1 MAVSLVELA
10 RRVAVVTAVLAVL
23 AAMVDP
29 ASRLAMNPA
38 EQTADMLEP
47 VDMVDLAEMP

>member
-1 MAVSLVELA
+1 MSLVELA

-29 ASRLAMNPA
+29 ASRPAMNPA
-38 EQTADMLEP
+38 EQTADVLEP